1 MSHILSPILSHKAH
15 EKAAAAKLRL
25 GIMSFSDTR
34 SEAEDRSGAILK
46 ETLAAG
52 GHEIVS
58 YQLVR
63 EDPDLMKK
71 ALAGWLQR
79 HDLDAIIT
87 SGGTGL
93 TERDGTI
100 EVARAFFTKELDGFG
115 ELFRL
120 ISYQQIGTAA
130 MLSRAT
136 AGLAGGKILVCLPGS
151 SRAVKLAATRLLLP
165 QLPHMVWEIN
175 RQKAG

>member
-1 MSHILSPILSHKAH
+1 MNQVTSQVKSHREH

-46 ETLAAG
+46 EVLAAG

-58 YQLVR
+58 YQVVR
-63 EDPDLMKK
+63 EEPVLMKK
-71 ALAGWLQR
+71 ALFDWLQR
-79 HDLDAIIT
+79 QDIDAIIT

-93 TERDGTI
+93 TDRDGTI
-100 EVARAFFTKELDGFG
+100 EVARSFFTKELDGFG
-115 ELFRL
+115 EIFRL
-120 ISYQQIGTAA
+120 ISYQQIGAAA

-136 AGLAGGKILVCLPGS
+136 AGLAGGKMLVCLPGS
-151 SRAVKLAATRLLLP
+151 SRGVKLAATRLLLP